1 LGSTPRRDYS
11 KDWRPTEWGSVIN
24 HLAWPQFWAA
34 HVRFGSKADIGFLIA
49 LTVFQQVAQQLQQ
62 LDDIRRDP
70 PRLIAPEQLNVSLG

>member
-1 LGSTPRRDYS
+1 MGFS
-11 KDWRPTEWGSVIN
+11 N

-70 PRLIAPEQLNVSLG
+70 PRLIAPEELNVSPG